1 MLIFLYGLNLEFQF
15 YSFPETTRQ
24 WMFVCMCDALRSLFL
39 QFCLVVLVI
48 VVVVVVVVVVTE
60 FCSRLLMLLVMKFLV
75 FDFERVSVDVR
86 M

>member
-1 MLIFLYGLNLEFQF
+1 MC
-15 YSFPETTRQ
+15 
-24 WMFVCMCDALRSLFL
+24 VCDALRSLFL

-48 VVVVVVVVVVTE
+48 VVVVVVVFVVVTE

-75 FDFERVSVDVR
+75 FDFERGVSVDVR